1 MGVSGP
7 AQTDITRLTGVLG
20 PLLTGVLGPLLTG
33 VLGLLLTGVTG
44 PLAGVPTPA
53 SIPLVPSDSPT
64 TVTTISGH

>member
-7 AQTDITRLTGVLG
+7 AQTDITR
-20 PLLTGVLGPLLTG
+20 LTGVLGPLLTG